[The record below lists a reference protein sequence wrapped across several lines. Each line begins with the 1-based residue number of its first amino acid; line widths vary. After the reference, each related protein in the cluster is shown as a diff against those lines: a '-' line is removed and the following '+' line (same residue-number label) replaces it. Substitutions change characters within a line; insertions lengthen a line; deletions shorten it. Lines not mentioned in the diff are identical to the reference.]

1 MVYENLSWWSEFPC
15 IQDAQSENLIKCEK
29 ISLIPSKCR
38 CAYIGLVA
46 LCLRQQLQRQRGME
60 RGEGGC
66 VDGEKGRGKR
76 GGRGEKFF
84 VNWYNQLT

>member
-1 MVYENLSWWSEFPC
+1 MLS
-15 IQDAQSENLIKCEK
+15 LKT
-29 ISLIPSKCR
+29 SLNVRRFLLFLQNADVHIF
-38 CAYIGLVA
+38 GLVA